1 MSVYACEN
9 CGSVASTLAQWPG
22 CGAVVGK
29 ANPPRVAP
37 ALTQRILP
45 RLLGVF
51 GFALTVPAWSKAVDA
66 YSARVAEN
74 QIARD
79 SLRRVESERQRAE
92 KHRVR
97 IARADSI
104 LNTIPRSRIA
114 KLNNDQLNADTA
126 IVAWRSDPIARKW
139 INAATREMKAR
150 SKTKARGA
158 GGSN

>member
-9 CGSVASTLAQWPG
+9 CGSVASTLAQCPG

-37 ALTQRILP
+37 GLTQRILP
-45 RLLGVF
+45 LLLGVF

-74 QIARD
+74 QIASD
-79 SLRRVESERQRAE
+79 SLRRIAIESQRAE
-92 KHRVR
+92 ERRVV

-114 KLNNDQLNADTA
+114 KLDYEQLKADIA
-126 IVAWRSDPIARKW
+126 IVAQRSDPIAQKW
-139 INAATREMKAR
+139 INAATRELKVR
-150 SKTKARGA
+150 SKIRAARV
-158 GGSN
+158 GG